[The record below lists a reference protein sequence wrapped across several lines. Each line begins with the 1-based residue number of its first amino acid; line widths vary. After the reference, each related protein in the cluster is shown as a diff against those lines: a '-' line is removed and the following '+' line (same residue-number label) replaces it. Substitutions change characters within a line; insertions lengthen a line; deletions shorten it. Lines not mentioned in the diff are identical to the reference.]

1 MYKSYCGIDFGTT
14 NSAVSVLD
22 ENKRPFQIKFE
33 KSRETI
39 PTAIFFPEGNM
50 HHPIFGSQA
59 IEEYISGGC
68 GRFMRSIKRIL
79 GTDLM
84 NLKTEV
90 NDIYLSYEDIIS
102 YFIKHLKNTAEN
114 QIGVELDRVVLGRP
128 VHFQDYAPEADKKAE
143 SFLCHIAKSVGF
155 KDVCFQYEPL
165 AAAYAHEQRLEQ
177 EKLACVIDIGGG
189 TSDFSIIRLGPIH
202 QKQLERDQDILAN
215 TGVRIGGNDFDRDL
229 AIKCFM
235 PELGYGTM
243 LKPNPYNGRILPVP
257 FTPYTML
264 SEWSSINNLYI
275 YKEKKKVEKI
285 YEESSE
291 PEKVGVLRE
300 IIKRELGHTLLNNI
314 EKGKIALTNQNKV
327 TTELNF
333 LQNPTKIELDNK
345 NFEEAIKNDTQK
357 IIKAMNDCVRE
368 ANIDYKDIELV
379 ILTGG
384 STEIP
389 YIKKEICRLFSQAI
403 ISEDGKFSSV
413 SEGLG
418 YRAGIIYEEGR
429 DEK

>member
-22 ENKRPFQIKFE
+22 ENIIPQQIRFE
-33 KSRETI
+33 KNKETI
-39 PTAIFFPEGNM
+39 PTAIFFPEEAIR
-50 HHPIFGSQA
+50 HPIFGSQA
-59 IEEYISGGC
+59 IEEYISGAS

-84 NLKTEV
+84 SLKTEV
-90 NDIYLSYEDIIS
+90 NDVYLSYEDIIS
-102 YFIKHLKNTAEN
+102 YFIKYLKDKAESQINTS
-114 QIGVELDRVVLGRP
+114 LDKVVLGRP

-143 SFLCHIAKSVGF
+143 SFLRHVAINAGF
-155 KDVCFQYEPL
+155 KEVHFQYEPL
-165 AAAYAHEQRLEQ
+165 AAAYSHEQQLDK
-177 EKLACVIDIGGG
+177 EKLACVADIGGG
-189 TSDFSIIRLGPIH
+189 TSDFSIIRLGPEH
-202 QKQLERDQDILAN
+202 QKQIERQKDILAN

-235 PELGYGTM
+235 PEFGYGTM

-264 SEWSSINNLYI
+264 SEWSSINNLYT
-275 YKEKKKVEKI
+275 YKEKKNIEKI
-285 YEESSE
+285 YEESAE
-291 PEKVGVLRE
+291 PQKVGVLRE
-300 IIKRELGHTLLNNI
+300 IVRRELGHTLLNNI
-314 EKGKIALTNQNKV
+314 ENGKIALTNQSKV

-333 LQNPTKIELDNK
+333 LSCPTKIELENK
-345 NFEEAIKNDTQK
+345 NFEESIKSNTQK
-357 IIKAMNDCVRE
+357 IIKAMNECMLKAGV
-368 ANIDYKDIELV
+368 DYNDIELV

-389 YIKKEICRLFSQAI
+389 YVKKEICRLFSHAA
-403 ISEDGKFSSV
+403 ISEAGKFSSV

-418 YRAGIIYEEGR
+418 VRARVLYG
-429 DEK
+429 